1 MGKNSFLPKRAAQK
15 IIWLSTRW
23 MQPGQHGYLSMF
35 KITLGCCIT
44 SGLDSATL
52 EQPFPGLKPNSL
64 DISQGTCREDL
75 GFREVRTYFTCF
87 QRRRWL
93 GLQVRW
99 SCSISWPWPAAFRG
113 LRTWPEAHEQS
124 SQTHL
129 MSGTLARGTSCWQ
142 WPGAWSVCLKG
153 SSALWLH
160 CLNRDGIFWK
170 NPRHRKL

>member
-1 MGKNSFLPKRAAQK
+1 
-15 IIWLSTRW
+15 

-87 QRRRWL
+87 QRRRCNAYGTDL
-93 GLQVRW
+93 LTPKMPEGRERVFSF
-99 SCSISWPWPAAFRG
+99 SCLRDPALLVFIAFA
-113 LRTWPEAHEQS
+113 T
-124 SQTHL
+124 
-129 MSGTLARGTSCWQ
+129 
-142 WPGAWSVCLKG
+142 
-153 SSALWLH
+153 
-160 CLNRDGIFWK
+160 I
-170 NPRHRKL
+170 